1 LLENIVFLELKRR
14 FENIYYYKTKDNYE
28 VNFLIKE
35 NEKITHLIQVSL
47 ILNDEKTLKRE
58 IRALQKAKEEL
69 KTDAKLILLTLD
81 NPQTENNDAEIIN
94 VIKWLLF
101 V

>member
-1 LLENIVFLELKRR
+1 M
-14 FENIYYYKTKDNYE
+14 T
-28 VNFLIKE
+28 
-35 NEKITHLIQVSL
+35 
-47 ILNDEKTLKRE
+47 LNDEKTLKKE

-81 NPQTENNDAEIIN
+81 NPQIENNDVEIIN
-94 VIKWLLF
+94 VIKWLLY

>member
-1 LLENIVFLELKRR
+1 L
-14 FENIYYYKTKDNYE
+14 T
-28 VNFLIKE
+28 
-35 NEKITHLIQVSL
+35 
-47 ILNDEKTLKRE
+47 LNDEKTLKRE
-58 IRALQKAKEEL
+58 IRALQNAKEEL

-81 NPQTENNDAEIIN
+81 NPQTENNNVKIIN